1 MKDLALNHLKRD
13 GKVYIV
19 MHPRKDRTFY
29 TPELESFF
37 KEHGAVV
44 KGEDILFNNLDA
56 FHSYDQ
62 YNV

>member
-1 MKDLALNHLKRD
+1 
-13 GKVYIV
+13 